1 MRKDVS
7 PWGPT
12 MQAAISTK
20 ELVLRALTG
29 GSVDVSGVDYS
40 LHDLTQIAL
49 ALKPEAHL
57 AVRDAGSMTPLE
69 RASIASVGTGRVV
82 FL

>member
-1 MRKDVS
+1 
-7 PWGPT
+7 
-12 MQAAISTK
+12 MQAAIPAK
-20 ELVLRALTG
+20 ELILRAMTG
-29 GSVDVSGVDYS
+29 GSVDISGFGYS

-49 ALKPEAHL
+49 ALKPDAQL
-57 AVRDAGSMTPLE
+57 AIRDANDMTPLE